1 MPTSSRDQ
9 SRPRA
14 LTPPRLFVLALVVLL
29 AIPTTAPPAALGA
42 GLSDQIE
49 AARERQQELAG
60 SIARSEA
67 LLSDLRQ
74 DQVSTQSAIADT
86 ERELK
91 GIGADLERVKAQI
104 ERAKAALERA
114 QARHDALV
122 GELRGTDYTLGLLE
136 QELASGED
144 DLKARRQALGQR
156 LAEAYR
162 TENTTLLEQVFT
174 ADSFSDVLSQASA
187 YLAYGDQDAALVRRS
202 TEDQQALDTL
212 RLLTAATRLRTDKL
226 RRDTIETQQ
235 QIEARRAELAAAR
248 AQLVKL
254 EKKTQRIQQAQ
265 KARYRQL
272 VKNERDAKRLVA
284 EQVAAKAALQRRI
297 AGLVRQAQ
305 ATASSRAGGGGGGPM
320 IWPTTGIVTQGYGCT
335 GFSLEPPRGSCP
347 GFHDGIDIAN
357 ATGTPIRAAADGV
370 VAFIGYRTDG
380 AFVVV
385 MGHAGGLETVY
396 GHMLPRY
403 PVRAG
408 QFVRQGTVIGYM
420 GATGNVTGTHLHW
433 EVSRGFSTLDP
444 RAFV

>member
-1 MPTSSRDQ
+1 VNS
-9 SRPRA
+9 
-14 LTPPRLFVLALVVLL
+14 
-29 AIPTTAPPAALGA
+29 
-42 GLSDQIE
+42 
-49 AARERQQELAG
+49 
-60 SIARSEA
+60 
-67 LLSDLRQ
+67 
-74 DQVSTQSAIADT
+74 
-86 ERELK
+86 
-91 GIGADLERVKAQI
+91 
-104 ERAKAALERA
+104 
-114 QARHDALV
+114 
-122 GELRGTDYTLGLLE
+122 
-136 QELASGED
+136 
-144 DLKARRQALGQR
+144 
-156 LAEAYR
+156 
-162 TENTTLLEQVFT
+162 
-174 ADSFSDVLSQASA
+174 
-187 YLAYGDQDAALVRRS
+187 
-202 TEDQQALDTL
+202 
-212 RLLTAATRLRTDKL
+212 
-226 RRDTIETQQ
+226 
-235 QIEARRAELAAAR
+235 
-248 AQLVKL
+248 
-254 EKKTQRIQQAQ
+254 
-265 KARYRQL
+265 
-272 VKNERDAKRLVA
+272 ERDAKRLVA
-284 EQVAAKAALQRRI
+284 EQVAAKQALQRRI
-297 AGLVRQAQ
+297 ASLVRQAQ

>member
-1 MPTSSRDQ
+1 MLSRDR
-9 SRPRA
+9 SRPGA
-14 LTPPRLFVLALVVLL
+14 LTPPRLAILALIVLL
-29 AIPTTAPPAALGA
+29 AIPATAPPPALGA

-49 AARERQQELAG
+49 AARQRQQELAG

-67 LLSDLRQ
+67 LLRDLRQ

-86 ERELK
+86 ERQLDQ
-91 GIGADLERVKAQI
+91 INADLGRVKAQI
-104 ERAKAALERA
+104 ERAQAALDRA
-114 QARHDALV
+114 QIRHDALV
-122 GELRGTDYTLGLLE
+122 EELRETDYTLGLLE
-136 QELASGED
+136 QELASGEE

-187 YLAYGDQDAALVRRS
+187 YLAYGDQDAALVQEIA
-202 TEDQQALDTL
+202 EDQQALDTL

-226 RRDTIETQQ
+226 RRDTIETQE
-235 QIEARRAELAAAR
+235 QIEARRAELGAAR

-254 EKKTQRIQQAQ
+254 EKKTKKIQQAQ
-265 KARYRQL
+265 KGRYRQL
-272 VKNERDAKRLVA
+272 VKNEQEAKRIMA
-284 EQVAAKAALQRRI
+284 EQVAAKEALQRRI

-305 ATASSRAGGGGGGPM
+305 AVASRRAGGVGEGRF
-320 IWPTTGIVTQGYGCT
+320 IWPTRGVVTQDYGCT
-335 GFSLEPPRGSCP
+335 GFSLEPPRGACP

-370 VAFIGYRTDG
+370 VAFIGYRDDG

-385 MGHAGGLETVY
+385 MGHAGGFETVY

-408 QFVRQGTVIGYM
+408 QFVKQGTIIGYM
-420 GATGNVTGTHLHW
+420 GATGYVTGTHLHW
-433 EVSRGFSTLDP
+433 EVSKDFSTLNP